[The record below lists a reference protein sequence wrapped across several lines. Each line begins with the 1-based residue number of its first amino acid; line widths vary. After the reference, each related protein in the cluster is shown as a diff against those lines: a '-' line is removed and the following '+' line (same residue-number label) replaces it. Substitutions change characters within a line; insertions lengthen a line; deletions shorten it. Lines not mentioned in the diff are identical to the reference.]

1 MQLSPNYVK
10 RKKPKTKK
18 HLHLNMICVCRQ
30 RQTDTQTHRHRGVGK
45 ESQLLAEA
53 SSGVDSQPPREHV
66 FLLLFSLYFLH
77 FEHDFLSKKYT
88 PVLVH
93 NITF

>member
-1 MQLSPNYVK
+1 
-10 RKKPKTKK
+10 
-18 HLHLNMICVCRQ
+18 MICVCRQ

-53 SSGVDSQPPREHV
+53 SSGVNSTPGNMYFFYF
-66 FLLLFSLYFLH
+66 FLYVFLH

-88 PVLVH
+88 PVLAH
-93 NITF
+93 NKILLFKPGYEIAHTADPSRV